1 MKLTTEQLRQII
13 KEELDAVMTE
23 ETIEEDWRD
32 RSDKEAAEACND
44 AKTKEEHDECMRQRQ
59 GRMEEDKE

>member
-1 MKLTTEQLRQII
+1 MKITKQKLKQII
-13 KEELDAVMTE
+13 KEELEAVMAE

-32 RSDKEAAEACND
+32 RSDREAEKACKD

-59 GRMEEDKE
+59 GRMEEDKK